1 MAAKWL
7 KLGDLLEF
15 DDYGATLNNIEQEY
29 EDPSLCCR
37 EMFQYWIGG
46 GGVRPC
52 SWEKLIE
59 LIDDCG
65 EVVMAQDIKNALS
78 A

>member
-1 MAAKWL
+1 MSAKWL

-15 DDYGATLNNIEQEY
+15 DDYGTKLNNIEQKY
-29 EDPSLCCR
+29 KDPSLCCC
-37 EMFQYWIGG
+37 EMFQDWIGG
-46 GGVRPC
+46 EGVRPC

-59 LIDDCG
+59 LIDDCD
-65 EVVMAQDIKNALS
+65 EVEMARDIKNALS